1 MNSKFKENHPKEKRE
16 ELARKIREKYPD
28 RIPVIVERGKNVPD
42 VDKQKFLVPSDLT
55 VGKFTIEIKK
65 HLKPDSGEAIDS
77 AKAIF
82 LFVNGK
88 SLTKSSDKL
97 SLVYEQNRDP
107 DGFVYITYH
116 GESTYGFWNKDL
128 GYAQFTYFIS
138 LHIC

>member
-1 MNSKFKENHPKEKRE
+1 MGIFFVVFVNNNSTSKMNSKFKENHPKEKRE

-42 VDKQKFLVPSDLT
+42 DLT

-107 DGFVYITYH
+107 
-116 GESTYGFWNKDL
+116 
-128 GYAQFTYFIS
+128 
-138 LHIC
+138 